1 MDCKLE
7 GSGYSVA
14 MPHGADT
21 ISLDGGNLR
30 ISFHRTIRV
39 PDSSAS
45 KSLLPPDLENEAT
58 WIKFQ
63 AQNGRRYAIKVYAG
77 GVNAVS
83 GLPSSTAAPPG
94 QQDYVFVAV
103 PLGKNR
109 TVEGQ
114 ITGSEQFAGI
124 QFEIVKG
131 IVWKRFRVYC
141 ADGTV
146 ITLPVDDRENVDGLC
161 RIISEKLGKTL
172 EASDLYDRNKM
183 VRLERSRNE
192 NLRETRLRNI
202 GIVDS
207 QNTSLLEELYR
218 KEQHGYGYEFS
229 HFTDFPNYAEPLMSW
244 DSQLGLGAG
253 GFIKQHIQKDTH
265 SASAWDHS
273 TRTVFNVQLISAQVF
288 EEMTGFMAPAAPI
301 NAATY
306 HKYNLSFFN
315 IPEPPSTITG
325 NFGKLKSLA
334 HLSYIDWLD
343 NDIVLAPAS
352 DSGEFRSVNEYRQK
366 DDGERQRL
374 TPVQTM
380 LAPKGVQN
388 LMSTREVNPR
398 TETCNIQGGSAEG
411 KSRERAYLVS
421 STTSQEGANTQVSDD
436 DFYPDFDDEV
446 EEIPGLPFG
455 SSAQDVWS
463 RIYSAGL

>member
-14 MPHGADT
+14 MPDGVDT

-45 KSLLPPDLENEAT
+45 KSLLPPDLGVFPLFSAKETRVWMGYAGIHET
-58 WIKFQ
+58 EVSFLPQVPEWLKTKGG

-83 GLPSSTAAPPG
+83 GLPSITAAPPG

-207 QNTSLLEELYR
+207 QNTSLLEELYK
-218 KEQHGYGYEFS
+218 KERHEYGYELS
-229 HFTDFPNYAEPLMSW
+229 HSTDFIHCAEPLMSW
-244 DSQLGLGAG
+244 ESQLGLAAG

-265 SASAWDHS
+265 PASTWDHS
-273 TRTVFNVQLISAQVF
+273 TRTVFNVQLLSAQVF

-315 IPEPPSTITG
+315 IPEPPSTITS

-334 HLSYIDWLD
+334 HLSYID
-343 NDIVLAPAS
+343 
-352 DSGEFRSVNEYRQK
+352 
-366 DDGERQRL
+366 
-374 TPVQTM
+374 
-380 LAPKGVQN
+380 
-388 LMSTREVNPR
+388 
-398 TETCNIQGGSAEG
+398 
-411 KSRERAYLVS
+411 
-421 STTSQEGANTQVSDD
+421 
-436 DFYPDFDDEV
+436 
-446 EEIPGLPFG
+446 
-455 SSAQDVWS
+455 
-463 RIYSAGL
+463 

>member
-1 MDCKLE
+1 M
-7 GSGYSVA
+7 A
-14 MPHGADT
+14 T
-21 ISLDGGNLR
+21 
-30 ISFHRTIRV
+30 
-39 PDSSAS
+39 
-45 KSLLPPDLENEAT
+45 LENEAT

-63 AQNGRRYAIKVYAG
+63 ARYGRCYAIKVYAG

-83 GLPSSTAAPPG
+83 GLPSIIAAPPG
-94 QQDYVFVAV
+94 QQDYVVIPEQQWLDGIAVKAGLVRQFVAV

-124 QFEIVKG
+124 QFEIVQG

-141 ADGTV
+141 VDGTE
-146 ITLPVDDRENVDGLC
+146 ITVSVDDRGNVDGLC
-161 RIISEKLGKTL
+161 QVISEKLDKVLG
-172 EASDLYDRNKM
+172 ANDLYDKDKL
-183 VRLERSRNE
+183 VRLGRSQNE
-192 NLRETRLRNI
+192 KLRETRLKNI

-207 QNTSLLEELYR
+207 HNTSLLEELYK
-218 KEQHGYGYEFS
+218 KEQHVYGYETS
-229 HFTDFPNYAEPLMSW
+229 HFTDFPKYAEPVMSS
-244 DSQLGLGAG
+244 DSQLGLAAG

-265 SASAWDHS
+265 PASTWDHS
-273 TRTVFNVQLISAQVF
+273 TRTVFNVQIISPQVF

-334 HLSYIDWLD
+334 HLTYINWRDK
-343 NDIVLAPAS
+343 DIVLAPAS
-352 DSGEFRSVNEYRQK
+352 DSGEFGSVNEHR
-366 DDGERQRL
+366 ESQRL

-388 LMSTREVNPR
+388 LMSRREVNSR
-398 TETCNIQGGSAEG
+398 TETRNIQEGSAEE
-411 KSRERAYLVS
+411 KSRERGYLVS
-421 STTSQEGANTQVSDD
+421 STTSQESASTQVSDE
-436 DFYPDFDDEV
+436 FYPDFDDEV

-463 RIYSAGL
+463 RIYFAGL